1 MAWLKAEHRH
11 VDYRDYLPENV
22 YLETV
27 MRRPR
32 GVFTHDRHSGNTIW
46 KYVFNLILLF
56 YIAYALCA
64 PSYQIGS
71 GASAPFPRLPP
82 NETTTL
88 PLRKMFD
95 WTMVP
100 QFWHSVARAT
110 FPLYCRFRVDQEH
123 RCENPVQDERRMGHG
138 VTDRGPVLEGTYTST
153 GPSQRVPN
161 SSSALRGSIQYK
173 GE

>member
-27 MRRPR
+27 MRRPA
-32 GVFTHDRHSGNTIW
+32 GVFTHDRHSGNSIW
-46 KYVFNLILLF
+46 KYVFNLILLL

-88 PLRKMFD
+88 PLRRMFD
-95 WTMVP
+95 WTMVQ
-100 QFWHSVARAT
+100 QFWHSVIRNIDVRTPYKTSGEWAMALQIGGLCRKVRT
-110 FPLYCRFRVDQEH
+110 RLQDPLR
-123 RCENPVQDERRMGHG
+123 EN
-138 VTDRGPVLEGTYTST
+138 
-153 GPSQRVPN
+153 
-161 SSSALRGSIQYK
+161 
-173 GE
+173 